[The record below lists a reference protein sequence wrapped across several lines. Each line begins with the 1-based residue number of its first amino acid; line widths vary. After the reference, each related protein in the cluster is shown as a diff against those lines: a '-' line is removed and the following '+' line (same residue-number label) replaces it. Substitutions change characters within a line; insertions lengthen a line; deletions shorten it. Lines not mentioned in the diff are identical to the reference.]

1 MGHSANDQR
10 SGQADQ
16 KLGLI
21 MNITFA
27 DAQKKLEEITAEMLI
42 LIRQYGLDAE
52 SPFDVITVARNK
64 IGNEQ
69 DYIRFLEL
77 SLEGRIYGEYAE
89 ALQKQMDQQAE
100 NAEDALNNIH

>member
-1 MGHSANDQR
+1 
-10 SGQADQ
+10 
-16 KLGLI
+16 

-27 DAQKKLEEITAEMLI
+27 QAQQKLEEITAEMLV

-52 SPFDVITVARNK
+52 SPFDVIRVARNK

-89 ALQKQMDQQAE
+89 ALQKQMDQQA
-100 NAEDALNNIH
+100 AEVSDPTNNIH

>member
-1 MGHSANDQR
+1 
-10 SGQADQ
+10 
-16 KLGLI
+16 

-27 DAQKKLEEITAEMLI
+27 QAQQKLEEITAEMLV

-52 SPFDVITVARNK
+52 SPFDVIRVARNK

-89 ALQKQMDQQAE
+89 ALQKQMDQQA
-100 NAEDALNNIH
+100 AEISDPTNNIH